1 MSLSTDSFSQMH
13 AIFNAQKEA
22 FENAPHPSLQTR
34 LAQLNDLKA
43 MIQIHQSKLIEAI
56 QADFG
61 TRAPT
66 ETKLA
71 EILPLI
77 HQIEY
82 IQKNLGAWMQS
93 SQRTLPIQLRPARAM
108 VVYQPLGVVGI
119 LAPWNY
125 PILLSLSPLATAIAA
140 GNRVMIKPSEWTP
153 ETSGMIRT
161 MLAQAFDESLIAVIL
176 GEQTT
181 ANAFSKL
188 PFDHLFFTGSTEVG
202 KKVMRNA
209 ADHLT
214 PVTLELGGKSPV
226 IITTSTNLHT
236 AAKRIAFGKCFN
248 GGQTCIAPDYALIP
262 DHLVDEFAQE
272 FTTVVKKMY
281 AKSADFTPS
290 AHPHH
295 LNRIEQLLEDAEKK
309 GARVVY
315 TQERSETMRL
325 PPTLVFNPRESCRI
339 MQEEIFGPILCLLS
353 YSGDIKEA
361 ASYINSRPRPL
372 ALYLFSQREDDIEY
386 ITKHTH
392 SGGLC
397 INDTLVHF
405 AVDDLPFGGIGA
417 SGMGQY
423 HAREGF
429 LTFSKAKS
437 VFLRK
442 KFSTTDL
449 FLPPWNRLIHK
460 LFFSFFLKR

>member
-34 LAQLNDLKA
+34 LAQLNDLKSV
-43 MIQIHQSKLIEAI
+43 IQTHQSKLIDAI

-61 TRAPT
+61 ARAPT

-71 EILPLI
+71 ELFPLT

-82 IQKNLGAWMQS
+82 IQKNLSAWMQS
-93 SQRTLPIQLRPARAM
+93 SQRALPIQLRPARAM
-108 VVYQPLGVVGI
+108 VVYQPLGVVGV
-119 LAPWNY
+119 LSPWNY

-140 GNRVMIKPSEWTP
+140 GNRVMLKPSEWTP

-188 PFDHLFFTGSTEVG
+188 PFDHLLFTGSTEVG
-202 KKVMRNA
+202 KKVMKNA

-226 IITTSTNLHT
+226 IITTSSNLHT

-262 DHLVDEFAQE
+262 EHLLDEFARE

-281 AKSADFTPS
+281 KKSSDFTPI

-315 TQERSETMRL
+315 AQERSEAMRL
-325 PPTLVFNPRESCRI
+325 PPTLVFNPRENCRI

-361 ASYINSRPRPL
+361 VSYINSRPRPL
-372 ALYLFSQREDDIEY
+372 ALYLFSNREDDIEY
-386 ITKHTH
+386 VTKHTH

-397 INDTLVHF
+397 VNDTLVHF

-423 HAREGF
+423 HAKEGF